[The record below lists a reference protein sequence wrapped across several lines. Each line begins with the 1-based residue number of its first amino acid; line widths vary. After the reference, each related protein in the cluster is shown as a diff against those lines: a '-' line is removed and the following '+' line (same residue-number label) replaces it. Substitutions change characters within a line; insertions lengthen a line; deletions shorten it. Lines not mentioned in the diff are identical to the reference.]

1 MCTLL
6 DLSCNVFSVEILQ
19 PSTPMRSPAT
29 NDAQESLTIGVAD
42 EHIGAVVGRAGR
54 NITEIIQVN
63 CRYDSR
69 LVLPQQNGV

>member
-1 MCTLL
+1 
-6 DLSCNVFSVEILQ
+6 
-19 PSTPMRSPAT
+19 MRSPAT

-63 CRYDSR
+63 CIR
-69 LVLPQQNGV
+69 VWF

>member
-1 MCTLL
+1 
-6 DLSCNVFSVEILQ
+6 
-19 PSTPMRSPAT
+19 MRSPAT

-63 CRYDSR
+63 CRYDSC
-69 LVLPQQNGV
+69 LVLPQQKGI